1 VEKVELHVLGRTHEY
16 QVRVVNGTPVLLGPG
31 VSCAG
36 VDLAGEDLSGLDLS
50 YANFEGA
57 NLSFTN
63 CQGTRF
69 SYARFEKATCTGM
82 DARAAVMGGITTD
95 DDTSWLWAD
104 LRGAEYDR
112 YMIEGYI
119 FDDEVSPEYL
129 ARVGIAP
136 LSTDTSPPLGLV
148 PVETAMA
155 MGLVPNDGRS
165 TDCARFE
172 RESVAVTDVL
182 TLEEMEHRVDVDHGP
197 DVTVGGAIPGGS
209 GL

>member
-1 VEKVELHVLGRTHEY
+1 VEKVELHVLGRAHEY

-69 SYARFEKATCTGM
+69 SYARFEKAQCTGM
-82 DARAAVMGGITTD
+82 DARGAIMSGVTAD
-95 DDTSWLWAD
+95 ADTSWLWAD

-112 YMIEGYI
+112 YMIEGYV

-136 LSTDTSPPLGLV
+136 LSDDPRPPLGLV

-155 MGLVPNDGRS
+155 MGLAANDGRS

-172 RESVAVTDVL
+172 SGTVAVTDVL
-182 TLEEMEHRVDVDHGP
+182 SLEEMEHRAEVDHGS
-197 DVTVGGAIPGGS
+197 DVTVGGATPE
-209 GL
+209 GLA